1 MDGRFAE
8 RRRAVRGE
16 RRRARL
22 RRTLIG
28 ATLVAIVIA
37 LAVIERGP
45 LVALEWVE
53 VVGTVRLDP
62 AEVRTAAGL
71 EEGTSIVRLRLGAA
85 RERVVALPLVRAA
98 DVSRTGVRS
107 VRVLVEERQAVVDV
121 RGGGV
126 QRLVDREGVVIAS
139 GTDPTLTEVRLA
151 DAPPAVGGRASE
163 VPALAAAMT
172 VWRGVSGPVRA
183 DLERIE
189 ALVEDDVVLLLVDGT
204 RVRLGR
210 ADRLDEKVRALG
222 AILEDVGDVP
232 VAVIDL
238 RSPTAP
244 VVVPR

>member
-107 VRVLVEERQAVVDV
+107 VRVLVEERQAVVEV